1 VTAERIPAEV
11 AGARRAAARLLPD
24 RIAFLGLGLIGGSIA
39 SALRAA
45 GTQSRF
51 VAWTPSGRGPS
62 EALGR
67 GLIDEAAATAEAAIR
82 GAGLVVLAGPP
93 LAALELLD
101 ALAGPF
107 GAALGDDA
115 TITDVASSKEA
126 IAGRAASN
134 GLRFVGGH
142 PMAGREA
149 TGVGAA
155 DPDLFVDRP
164 WVLVGTAHA
173 NAADVALVEAL
184 ATATGARPVNL
195 SAAEHDAAVA
205 AISHLPLVAAA
216 ALVEAVAGQTA
227 AGSAWSTGRSL
238 AAGGWVA
245 MTRLAR
251 GDPEMGAGILA
262 TNAGNVATELRAF
275 RAAIDAWIDALEV
288 AGGPDAAGLTRRLE
302 RARGLLETPPGE
314 RDDR

>member
-1 VTAERIPAEV
+1 VTAERFPAEV

-45 GTQSRF
+45 DTQSRL

-62 EALGR
+62 EALRR
-67 GLIDEAAATAEAAIR
+67 GLIDEASPTAEAAIR

-93 LAALELLD
+93 LAMLELLD
-101 ALAGPF
+101 ALAGPLD
-107 GAALGDDA
+107 AALGDDA
-115 TITDVASSKEA
+115 TITDVASTKEA
-126 IAGRAASN
+126 IADRAASN

-149 TGVGAA
+149 TGFGAA
-155 DPDLFVDRP
+155 DAELFVDRP
-164 WVLVGTAHA
+164 WVVVGTAHA
-173 NAADVALVEAL
+173 SGADVARVEAL
-184 ATATGARPVNL
+184 ATATGAQPVHL
-195 SAAEHDAAVA
+195 SAGEHDAAVA

-227 AGSAWSTGRSL
+227 ARSAWSTGRSL

-262 TNAGNVATELRAF
+262 TNAANVATELRAY
-275 RAAIDAWIDALEV
+275 RAAIDAWIEALE
-288 AGGPDAAGLTRRLE
+288 ASAGPDAAGLAGRLE
-302 RARGLLETPPGE
+302 TARGLLEAPPGE